1 MPHKQCGSP
10 TAELERQCN
19 PSIILLAAMRG
30 GLKTKRETMARR
42 VDRAAPADAAI
53 TGNTGAVDTKLG
65 NRQLAVYADVCD
77 IPTASVQGRPG
88 RFIHVQLSSC
98 IFILVWAFSLP
109 AS

>member
-65 NRQLAVYADVCD
+65 NRQLAEFFVTVRVCGCMRD
-77 IPTASVQGRPG
+77 TDGFGSG
-88 RFIHVQLSSC
+88 
-98 IFILVWAFSLP
+98 
-109 AS
+109 